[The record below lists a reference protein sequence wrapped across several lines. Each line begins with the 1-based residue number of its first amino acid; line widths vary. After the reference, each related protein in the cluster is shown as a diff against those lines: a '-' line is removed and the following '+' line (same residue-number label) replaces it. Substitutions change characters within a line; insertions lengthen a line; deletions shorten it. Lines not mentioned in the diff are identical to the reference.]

1 MYSVCGINVGAL
13 MLTGIHWYKQNP
25 SHKILKRLFFSL
37 FEIRNGI
44 GQRGPYSTV
53 TVKLLFTGAVRSHG
67 ITEPFCKIRV
77 HEHPWIFYFRN
88 CTILFP
94 RLVRFN
100 SCYNFFGKKLKL
112 FQLCCRCFSELGAVQ
127 PFGASEDDPDIA
139 ATDAGDTARLTTAL
153 EDGIVESNTTSVRVC
168 QSCAEDG
175 ETSVAV
181 DVVKNSDLMR
191 SSATEKELEGFGE
204 GLGGKYEVSGVAGL
218 ALGAES
224 GSERSD
230 EYVDVNGAVDA
241 ALCDAGAVSES
252 VDVVSS
258 AAPGDGIG
266 PVCNDDV
273 QTAKSDPLHFAF
285 SSEPTV
291 TSESTEGVYA
301 TAEAPLAVEDGN
313 SKVMYLGDAG
323 DGDDDTDEC
332 FREQGEEGQ
341 DAWDGALAAEEDQMQ
356 EVSSEEKDEEEGTAD
371 DQAVLTA
378 DDMVGI
384 ASGRTGDQVK
394 EMTDDED
401 QVCKTADNYQGSD
414 TKDAECSLCG
424 GEVTV
429 ESSAFESP
437 VTPDTEKEDLGAA
450 ASCREKG
457 AENDEG
463 QSDLPPAV
471 PPSSFNSPVAECP
484 FNSESAPMI
493 EANTTQVYPI
503 PADCEGE
510 SRQGVVEGIGHFG
523 RVSEKA
529 GDGLITPEEDVDPH
543 SSIWENEPSECPLP
557 SSSDESA
564 FDISFKLEKQGEPT
578 QLEMTPSF
586 RPPSFSIVV
595 PGEPNDRPAGTSSPR
610 LPPSQGP
617 FSLHFPCGDGDKPAE
632 TLTAEPANG
641 GPASPGAEAEG
652 ADNECASEE
661 DSDKQAPDY
670 ESLSAS
676 ASGELLDAQLTADDM
691 EMVAAQLENMAVLE
705 MQQHE
710 DEEAEEHREE
720 LTQMID
726 DYGNSIEPED
736 DESAG
741 NKIQADMFEAEVEG
755 EVIPH
760 SLASEDIETLGSRS
774 DHDSSREEV
783 EVVAPQG
790 MMEGLLERS
799 DHYGSREGEVIST
812 HRVLSDDAETP
823 LEKLDHDGGKEEK
836 AVAPQSVMEEDTES
850 QVQSSDH
857 GSSRWDEKVV
867 GHHSMMPE
875 DTESPM
881 ERSDQNSSRDEEKAV
896 TPQNVMEED
905 VES

>member
-1 MYSVCGINVGAL
+1 M
-13 MLTGIHWYKQNP
+13 W
-25 SHKILKRLFFSL
+25 
-37 FEIRNGI
+37 
-44 GQRGPYSTV
+44 
-53 TVKLLFTGAVRSHG
+53 
-67 ITEPFCKIRV
+67 
-77 HEHPWIFYFRN
+77 
-88 CTILFP
+88 
-94 RLVRFN
+94 
-100 SCYNFFGKKLKL
+100 KKLKL
-112 FQLCCRCFSELGAVQ
+112 FQLCCRYFPELGAVQ

-139 ATDAGDTARLTTAL
+139 ATDADDTARLTTAL
-153 EDGIVESNTTSVRVC
+153 EDGIVQSNTTSVRVC

-175 ETSVAV
+175 EISVAV
-181 DVVKNSDLMR
+181 DVFKNSDLMR
-191 SSATEKELEGFGE
+191 SSATEKELEGFDE
-204 GLGGKYEVSGVAGL
+204 GLGGKYEVSGVARL

-224 GSERSD
+224 GSERSG
-230 EYVDVNGAVDA
+230 EYVDVNDAVGA
-241 ALCDAGAVSES
+241 ALCDACAGSES
-252 VDVVSS
+252 VVVIFS

-285 SSEPTV
+285 SSEPA
-291 TSESTEGVYA
+291 ESTEGVYV
-301 TAEAPLAVEDGN
+301 TAGAPLAVEDGN
-313 SKVMYLGDAG
+313 NKVMYLGDAG

-332 FREQGEEGQ
+332 FREQVEEGQ
-341 DAWDGALAAEEDQMQ
+341 GAWDGALAAEEDQRQ
-356 EVSSEEKDEEEGTAD
+356 EVSSEEKEEEGTAD

-384 ASGRTGDQVK
+384 ASGGTGDQVK

-414 TKDAECSLCG
+414 TKDAECNLCG
-424 GEVTV
+424 GEAIV

-450 ASCREKG
+450 ASCQEKG

-471 PPSSFNSPVAECP
+471 PPSSFNSRGVECP
-484 FNSESAPMI
+484 FNSESSPMT
-493 EANTTQVYPI
+493 EASTAQVYPI

-510 SRQGVVEGIGHFG
+510 SKQGVVEGSGHFG
-523 RVSEKA
+523 WVSEKA
-529 GDGLITPEEDVDPH
+529 GDGLIMPEEDVDPH
-543 SSIWENEPSECPLP
+543 SSVWENEPSECPLP

-564 FDISFKLEKQGEPT
+564 FDISFRLEKQGEPS
-578 QLEMTPSF
+578 QLEMTPSS

-617 FSLHFPCGDGDKPAE
+617 FSLHFPCGDGDKLSE
-632 TLTAEPANG
+632 MLTAEPANG
-641 GPASPGAEAEG
+641 SPASPGAEAEG
-652 ADNECASEE
+652 ADDECASEE
-661 DSDKQAPDY
+661 DSDKQAPDS

-676 ASGELLDAQLTADDM
+676 ASGELLDTQLTADDM
-691 EMVAAQLENMAVLE
+691 EMVAAQLENMAMLE
-705 MQQHE
+705 MQKHE

-736 DESAG
+736 DETAG
-741 NKIQADMFEAEVEG
+741 NKIQTDMFEAEVEG
-755 EVIPH
+755 EVTPY
-760 SLASEDIETLGSRS
+760 SLASEDIETLGLTS

-790 MMEGLLERS
+790 MMEGSLERS
-799 DHYGSREGEVIST
+799 YHYGSREGEVIST

-823 LEKLDHDGGKEEK
+823 LEKLDHDSGKEEEK
-836 AVAPQSVMEEDTES
+836 AVAPQSVVEEDIKS
-850 QVQSSDH
+850 QVESSDR
-857 GSSRWDEKVV
+857 GNGRWDEKVV
-867 GHHSMMPE
+867 GHHSIMPE

-881 ERSDQNSSRDEEKAV
+881 ERPDQNSSRDAEKAV
-896 TPQNVMEED
+896 APQNVMEED
-905 VES
+905 AES